1 MANKYALVI
10 AQINLSLSVLF
21 RPFWA
26 IFVCM
31 NQNIENIRVISR
43 QVAEENNLFL
53 IDLIFRGSESSR
65 VIEVFIDGEK
75 NISADECALVSK
87 EISKQ
92 IDEQGLFKTYRLDV
106 SSPGVERPLIY
117 LKQYPKHLN
126 RLFEIEFKAFDTSST
141 FKGRLVLI
149 ENEILTF
156 QSNKEIKIKFS
167 DIIKA
172 KVLVSFN

>member
-1 MANKYALVI
+1 LVI
-10 AQINLSLSVLF
+10 GQINVSLAVLI

-31 NQNIENIRVISR
+31 NQNLENIREIA
-43 QVAEENNLFL
+43 QQIAEQNNLFL
-53 IDLIFRGSESSR
+53 IDLIVRGTESSR
-65 VIEVFIDGEK
+65 VIEVFIDGEI
-75 NISADECALVSK
+75 NISADECALVSR

-92 IDEQGLFKTYRLDV
+92 IDEKELLKSYRLDV
-106 SSPGVERPLIY
+106 SSPGVDRPLIY

-126 RLFEIEFKAFDTSST
+126 RLFEIEFNASGTSSI
-141 FKGRLVLI
+141 FKGKLLSI
-149 ENEILTF
+149 EDEVLTF
-156 QSNKEIKIKFS
+156 QSNKEIKIKFP